1 MLQEWP
7 LHFIKIGEII
17 SALSLQLYSHFQV
30 CDGVDDC
37 PFGED
42 ENSEDWFTFEDV
54 FNGSF
59 SKDFVR
65 EQLRL
70 WGEEYLGSNNGNGTL
85 EEEMGSICVKTSSKI
100 FLLYTILVS
109 TVVAL
114 VLLIPASCLV
124 NMI

>member
-1 MLQEWP
+1 M
-7 LHFIKIGEII
+7 
-17 SALSLQLYSHFQV
+17 QV

-65 EQLRL
+65 KQLRL
-70 WGEEYLGSNNGNGTL
+70 WGEEYLGSSNGNGTL
-85 EEEMGSICVKTSSKI
+85 EEKMGSICVKTSSKI